1 MKKLIVLAVALC
13 VSIAAIAQP
22 KVIAHRGFHATEGS
36 CRNSIAALQ
45 KAQELGIYGSECDI
59 NLTKDGKIVVAHG
72 GMHPDKSVHKDNN
85 LKRVDI
91 QKSKLAKIHEI
102 PLENG
107 ELMPTFEE
115 YLVQTQ
121 KDPYTK
127 LIIEVKSHAT
137 PEQETKIVKQTVKL
151 VAKYGLQE
159 RVEYIAFR
167 PWVCFELKRFA
178 PKGTAIAYLNGD
190 YKPDYVKGMGM
201 TGIDYKLDVLK
212 KHPKWIKQCQKLGM
226 TVNVWTVNKEEDL
239 RWVIEQGV
247 DYITTDDP
255 VLAKKLI
262 AEMCT
267 K

>member
-1 MKKLIVLAVALC
+1 MKKLLVLAVVLC

-22 KVIAHRGFHATEGS
+22 KVIAHRGFHATDGS

-72 GMHPDKSVHKDNN
+72 SMHPDKSVYKDKGI
-85 LKRVDI
+85 KRVEI
-91 QKSKLAKIHEI
+91 QKTKLAKIHEI

-107 ELMPTFEE
+107 EHMPTLEE
-115 YLVQTQ
+115 YLSQTQ

-127 LIIEVKSHAT
+127 LIIEIKSHAT
-137 PEQETKIVKQTVKL
+137 PAEETKIVKQTVKL

-178 PKGTAIAYLNGD
+178 PKGTPIAYLNGD
-190 YKPDYVKGMGM
+190 YKPDYVKGMGIS
-201 TGIDYKLDVLK
+201 GIDYKYDVLK
-212 KHPKWIKQCQKLGM
+212 KHPKWIKQCQKLGL
-226 TVNVWTVNKEEDL
+226 TVNVWTVNDEEAL

-247 DYITTDDP
+247 DFITTDNP

>member
-1 MKKLIVLAVALC
+1 MKKLLMLAIA
-13 VSIAAIAQP
+13 VSLSAAAIAQTR
-22 KVIAHRGFHATEGS
+22 VIAHRGFHTTDGS
-36 CRNSIAALQ
+36 CRNSLAALKEAQ
-45 KAQELGIYGSECDI
+45 KLGVYGSECDI
-59 NLTKDGKIVVAHG
+59 NLTKDGEIVVAHG
-72 GMHPDKSVHKDNN
+72 NMHPDKSVHKGEME
-85 LKRVDI
+85 RVFI
-91 QKSKLAKIHEI
+91 QKSTLAEVQAI

-107 ELMPTFEE
+107 EHMPTLEE
-115 YLVQTQ
+115 YLSQTQ

-127 LIIEVKSHAT
+127 LIIEIKSHAT
-137 PEQETKIVKQTVKL
+137 PAEETKIVKQTVKL

-178 PKGTAIAYLNGD
+178 PKGTPIAYLNGD
-190 YKPDYVKGMGM
+190 YKPDYVKGMGIS
-201 TGIDYKLDVLK
+201 GIDYKYDVLK
-212 KHPKWIKQCQKLGM
+212 KHPKWIKQCHKLGL
-226 TVNVWTVNKEEDL
+226 TVNVWTVNDEEAL

-247 DYITTDDP
+247 DFITTDNP